1 MIENDFKIYSEA
13 ESSGKTIKY
22 ILREKLMFSQ
32 NLIRKLKRQNGIFA
46 IKPVL

>member
-1 MIENDFKIYSEA
+1 MILKYTVEA

-46 IKPVL
+46 IRNQFL